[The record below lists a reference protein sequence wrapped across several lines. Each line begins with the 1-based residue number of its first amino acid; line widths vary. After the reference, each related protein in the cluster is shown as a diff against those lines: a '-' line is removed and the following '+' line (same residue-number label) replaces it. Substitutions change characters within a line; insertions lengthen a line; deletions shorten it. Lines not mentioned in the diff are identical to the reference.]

1 MRRFLPLFFI
11 ICAFASFSQTQKIR
25 AYMDTK
31 QFYAPGM
38 GDYVE
43 IQMQFV
49 GYSLKYKGQEGGL
62 IADIAIRMSVNV
74 GDSIVDSDAYRLQ
87 SPLMKDSIIE
97 DFYDLKRFALKPG
110 NYTLKIELED
120 LNAEGV
126 SVKSSLPLIV
136 DVTDKKPFVSDI
148 QFVES
153 AQRGES
159 SSVFYKSGFTIIPR
173 LSSFYPTEISQLP
186 VYMEVY
192 NSDLLKDSIFV
203 VKQTF
208 TDVMTGKEL
217 EDLTVYSRHKKS
229 DVVPVLRAID
239 ISALPTGKYSL
250 GIAILTKEMNFVANK
265 SCELERVNDSE
276 FAFDDA
282 SILIDP
288 AFQASIAEDSVLFYI
303 ASLIPI
309 AGQTEIKSILKI
321 IKAKDKELA
330 RKRIQGFWIATSGT
344 NSYEAWSRY
353 KAQVLLV
360 EKLYNNNFQNGYETD
375 RGRVYLKYGPP
386 TQVLQKDVSS
396 NEYPYEIWQ
405 YNKIGKTSNKR
416 FVFYNPDLVN
426 NTYRLLHSDM
436 IGEIKNPSWQL
447 ILNKRNTTNGD
458 IDDPNK
464 NVQQI
469 WGGNSMNNF

>member
-1 MRRFLPLFFI
+1 MKRFLPLFFI
-11 ICAFASFSQTQKIR
+11 ICVFSSFSQTQKIR

-159 SSVFYKSGFTIIPR
+159 RGF
-173 LSSFYPTEISQLP
+173 
-186 VYMEVY
+186 
-192 NSDLLKDSIFV
+192 
-203 VKQTF
+203 
-208 TDVMTGKEL
+208 
-217 EDLTVYSRHKKS
+217 
-229 DVVPVLRAID
+229 A
-239 ISALPTGKYSL
+239 
-250 GIAILTKEMNFVANK
+250 
-265 SCELERVNDSE
+265 
-276 FAFDDA
+276 
-282 SILIDP
+282 
-288 AFQASIAEDSVLFYI
+288 
-303 ASLIPI
+303 
-309 AGQTEIKSILKI
+309 
-321 IKAKDKELA
+321 
-330 RKRIQGFWIATSGT
+330 
-344 NSYEAWSRY
+344 
-353 KAQVLLV
+353 
-360 EKLYNNNFQNGYETD
+360 
-375 RGRVYLKYGPP
+375 
-386 TQVLQKDVSS
+386 
-396 NEYPYEIWQ
+396 
-405 YNKIGKTSNKR
+405 
-416 FVFYNPDLVN
+416 
-426 NTYRLLHSDM
+426 
-436 IGEIKNPSWQL
+436 
-447 ILNKRNTTNGD
+447 LNKTVGTL
-458 IDDPNK
+458 
-464 NVQQI
+464 
-469 WGGNSMNNF
+469 